1 MRLRKGERV
10 STLAP
15 VVEQPNGEEEGD
27 AADIAVGLADPVEP
41 EEPPLRTSSSG

>member
-1 MRLRKGERV
+1 V

-27 AADIAVGLADPVEP
+27 VAEVAVEP
-41 EEPPLRTSSSG
+41 EETPAQNE

>member
-15 VVEQPNGEEEGD
+15 VVEQPNGDEEGD
-27 AADIAVGLADPVEP
+27 VAEVAVEP
-41 EEPPLRTSSSG
+41 ADLSVEPDEAPAQNE